1 MEVNFEVATP
11 ILGFED
17 IRELELVK
25 IDDNFARLNAKN
37 GISWSLVNPYS
48 LRPYNLA
55 LSIKEQALLD
65 MRKDS
70 HLEVWC
76 MMILQKPLEDS
87 KINFLSPLV
96 FNFSNKRV
104 LQFHCQV
111 VDYPQY
117 LKLETLRFFMS

>member
-1 MEVNFEVATP
+1 MNFEVAMP

-25 IDDNFARLNAKN
+25 IDDNFATLNAKN
-37 GISWSLVNPYS
+37 GVSWSLVNPYS
-48 LRPYNLA
+48 LRPYQFS
-55 LSIKEQALLD
+55 LSIKEQILLD

-70 HLEVWC
+70 HLEVYC

-87 KINFLSPLV
+87 KVNFLSPLV

-104 LQFHCQV
+104 LQFHCQGL
-111 VDYPQY
+111 DYPQY
-117 LKLETLRFFMS
+117 LKLESLRYFIS